1 MTIAEI
7 KELINIV
14 TESGVAELE
23 VQRGD
28 SRVRIRRTA
37 GLSQEVI
44 LPSVAAAPVLAAA
57 PAPVHAAPSAHTVSA
72 SPSASHVSGGASAKP
87 QTLEDGHEL
96 VKSPIVGTYYDS
108 PAPGAAP
115 FVRVGDNVEPG
126 QVLCIIESMKLMNEI
141 ESEVAGTIV
150 AKLVEN
156 GRPVEYGEALFAIRP
171 R

>member
-1 MTIAEI
+1 MTIEDI
-7 KELINIV
+7 KEYIKLV

-23 VQRGD
+23 VQLGD
-28 SRVRIRRTA
+28 NRVRIRRTS
-37 GLSQEVI
+37 GISQEMLVPAMAQSPMPA
-44 LPSVAAAPVLAAA
+44 PSVQAASTTGSTVGTLPV
-57 PAPVHAAPSAHTVSA
+57 PQGISG
-72 SPSASHVSGGASAKP
+72 GGASAKP
-87 QTLEDGHEL
+87 RTLEEGHEL